1 MANPITGPVLAFASR
16 LRFPTLF
23 FLMLGL
29 WLLNTVVL
37 DPIPFVDEILMGL
50 ATLALASWKKG
61 RQAKPGGELPQAV
74 LPGFGK
80 RLYFVVFEVLYI
92 SNAPQE
98 PQEKESH
105 AQHPDTEYERQVLL
119 EIGLQALS
127 QAGQRRSG
135 FHCSGGGGA

>member
-61 RQAKPGGELPQAV
+61 RQAKPGGDGDG
-74 LPGFGK
+74 PGDG
-80 RLYFVVFEVLYI
+80 RGEGRVIEG
-92 SNAPQE
+92 
-98 PQEKESH
+98 ESR
-105 AQHPDTEYERQVLL
+105 RQ
-119 EIGLQALS
+119 
-127 QAGQRRSG
+127 
-135 FHCSGGGGA
+135 